1 MRDFES
7 CLLWGHGEPLKKW
20 IGFRW
25 WLSHIRRT
33 AMKTKTKSLLVL
45 TFLFTLGLTFCASA
59 SEADI
64 HIPDLSAVKFAGL
77 GGVSGY
83 TLMMLGIGVCA
94 IGALFGIVQYLQ
106 TKALPVHESMA
117 KVSHTIYETCKTYLI
132 TQGKLLAILW
142 VLIAACMV
150 FYFGFLT
157 EHKDATGQP
166 LSSGH
171 IAFNVFVIL
180 LASVL
185 GILGSYGV
193 AWFGIRINTISNSR
207 TAFSAL
213 KGNAF
218 ATLCIPLRSGMSI
231 GLLLV
236 AVELFFMICI
246 LMFLPSDLIGPCFIG
261 FAIGESLGLFCY

>member
-1 MRDFES
+1 M
-7 CLLWGHGEPLKKW
+7 
-20 IGFRW
+20 
-25 WLSHIRRT
+25 
-33 AMKTKTKSLLVL
+33 
-45 TFLFTLGLTFCASA
+45 LGLACAA
-59 SEADI
+59 GAGEADI
-64 HIPDLSAVKFAGL
+64 NIPPLDTVKFAGL
-77 GGVSGY
+77 GDVSGH
-83 TLMMLGIGVCA
+83 TLMMLGIVVCA

-117 KVSHTIYETCKTYLI
+117 KVSHSIYETCKTYLL

-142 VLIAACMV
+142 FLIAACMV

-157 EHKDATGQP
+157 DHKDANGQP
-166 LSSGH
+166 LGSGH
-171 IAFNVFVIL
+171 VAFNVFVIL
-180 LASVL
+180 AASIL

-213 KGNAF
+213 KGNPL
-218 ATLCIPLRSGMSI
+218 ATLGIPLRSGMSI

-246 LMFLPSDLIGPCFIG
+246 LMFLPSELITGWPIRALRPSIWCGSKGRLKRPIRFRS
-261 FAIGESLGLFCY
+261 ATVSVACAY